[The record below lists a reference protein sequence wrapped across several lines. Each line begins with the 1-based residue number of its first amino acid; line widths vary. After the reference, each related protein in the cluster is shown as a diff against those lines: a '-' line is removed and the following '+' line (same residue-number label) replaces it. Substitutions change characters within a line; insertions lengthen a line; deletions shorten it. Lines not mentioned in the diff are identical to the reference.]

1 MLTAEV
7 KQALTPAEQ
16 GTTLIIT
23 VGNSLR
29 SDDGVGPFIAAG
41 IKELKTGL
49 ALLDAGDKPENII
62 DEAVKQS
69 PKKAVIIDAAVF
81 GGQVGEAR
89 LIDKEHIPQTTL
101 STHTFPLPVI
111 AKIVEED
118 TKAQVFFIGIQ
129 PAKVEL
135 GEGLH
140 EKVRATADEIIKIIS
155 EGK

>member
-1 MLTAEV
+1 M
-7 KQALTPAEQ
+7 KP
-16 GTTLIIT
+16 
-23 VGNSLR
+23 
-29 SDDGVGPFIAAG
+29 
-41 IKELKTGL
+41 GL
-49 ALLDAGDKPENII
+49 VLLDAGDKPENII

-89 LIDKEHIPQTTL
+89 LVDKGHIPQTTL

-111 AKIVEED
+111 ARIVEED

-140 EKVRATADEIIKIIS
+140 QAVKETADEIIELIS
-155 EGK
+155 EV